1 MAEILGAIEEN
12 PEWVALITADHG
24 NCEKMIDERG
34 NVHTAHTTE
43 RVDFIVFD
51 PSGAPPALTGPGR
64 LADVAPTVLGY
75 MGIPQPEVMT
85 GRDLV
90 AR

>member
-1 MAEILGAIEEN
+1 
-12 PEWVALITADHG
+12 VALITADHG
-24 NCEKMIDERG
+24 NCEKMIDEAG
-34 NVHTAHTTE
+34 HVHTAHTPE
-43 RVDFIVFD
+43 PVVGIVYE
-51 PSGAPPALTGPGR
+51 PRGGAEPLAGPGR

-75 MGIPQPEVMT
+75 MGIDPPGVMT